1 MSKVSFNP
9 ATEHWAD
16 DYENL
21 FKEHPPHGSQL
32 LVKPA
37 PSSIRYSEQSEA

>member
-9 ATEHWAD
+9 AMEHWAD
-16 DYENL
+16 DYDENL
-21 FKEHPPHGSQL
+21 FREHLHGRQL

-37 PSSIRYSEQSEA
+37 PSTIRYREQS

>member
-9 ATEHWAD
+9 AMEHWVE

-21 FKEHPPHGSQL
+21 FKEHHPHGRQL

-37 PSSIRYSEQSEA
+37 PSTIRYREQS

>member
-9 ATEHWAD
+9 AMEHWAD

-21 FKEHPPHGSQL
+21 FKEHPHGRQL

-37 PSSIRYSEQSEA
+37 PSPIRYREQS